1 MNSNVKTH
9 KSVFVHYAA
18 ATALAC
24 ALLASNAY
32 ADDQVR
38 TETVKFADLDL
49 STQAGVEALYNRIH
63 AAARHVCVQRGS
75 LMSGTVCIR
84 KAEGEA
90 IGKVN
95 APLLTAFY
103 QKKTGSRPQ
112 TLTAK
117 R

>member
-9 KSVFVHYAA
+9 KSVFVAYAA

-24 ALLASNAY
+24 VVLASNAY

-38 TETVKFADLDL
+38 TETVKFADLNL
-49 STQAGVEALYNRIH
+49 STQAGVEALFERIH
-63 AAARHVCVQRGS
+63 AAARRVCVQPGW
-75 LMSGTVCIR
+75 LAASGRCMR
-84 KAEGEA
+84 QAEGAA

-95 APLLTAFY
+95 AELLTAY
-103 QKKTGSRPQ
+103 YESKTGSHPQ
-112 TLTAK
+112 ALIAN